1 MGTQGNA
8 GKTGPCS
15 VVSTWLPES
24 ERLSWPPEAATYQQL
39 LMFNPSVSWFPHCKV
54 GLIQN
59 ASLVGLSYA
68 LNCLTSVKHSVS
80 V

>member
-8 GKTGPCS
+8 GKTGSCS
-15 VVSTWLPES
+15 VVNRWLPES

-39 LMFNPSVSWFPHCKV
+39 LMLNPCVSRFPYCKV
-54 GLIQN
+54 GLIKN

-68 LNCLTSVKHSVS
+68 LKLPTQSAFSI
-80 V
+80 